1 MKIVKYLGIVM
12 LLSSMQSLSAQVIT
26 DKWKAMH
33 DYHVLLF
40 TFLKSAEDGNFNVIK
55 GNSDEL
61 LKRASVLDTTMMP
74 QELRSSQVEHAV
86 ELLKKQTKLL
96 DDLVKNKAPN
106 AEIMRA
112 FQNLYDIYNR
122 LAQISEPRK

>member
-1 MKIVKYLGIVM
+1 MKPLKFLVAIT
-12 LLSSMQSLSAQVIT
+12 LLFAIQTLSAQAIT

-33 DYHVLLF
+33 DFHLLLF
-40 TFLKSAEDGNFNVIK
+40 TSLKSGEEGNLKDIK

-61 LKRASVLDTTMMP
+61 LKRADLIEITNIP
-74 QELRSSQVEHAV
+74 QEFKTPQVEHALV
-86 ELLKKQTKLL
+86 LLKKQTKLV

-122 LAQISEPRK
+122 VALLSETKK

>member
-1 MKIVKYLGIVM
+1 M
-12 LLSSMQSLSAQVIT
+12 LLCSMQSLSAQVIT
-26 DKWKAMH
+26 EKWKAMN
-33 DYHVLLF
+33 DYHALLF
-40 TFLKSAEDGNFNVIK
+40 TFLKSAEDGDFKVIK
-55 GNSDEL
+55 GNSEEL
-61 LKRASVLDTTMMP
+61 LKRSGVLDTTTMP
-74 QELRSSQVEHAV
+74 QELRNPQVDHAI
-86 ELLKKQTKLL
+86 ELLKKQTKLV

>member
-12 LLSSMQSLSAQVIT
+12 LLSSMQSLSAQIIT

-74 QELRSSQVEHAV
+74 QELRSPQVEHAV